1 LNFQFRIGQGYDV
14 HQFSDDRKLVL
25 GGIEIPSER
34 GLLGHS
40 DADVLL
46 HAIIDAMLGALALGD
61 LGKHF
66 SDADENFKNI
76 DSKIL
81 LKKTYELIFE
91 NNYRVGNIDATV
103 ITEKPKLSPYIL
115 LMRKSIAEIL
125 KVDIDQVSVKATTSE
140 KMGFVGREEG
150 IKAVAVVLLVKDSND

>member
-1 LNFQFRIGQGYDV
+1 MNLQFRIGQGYDV
-14 HQFSDDRKLVL
+14 HQFSENRKLVL
-25 GGIEIPSER
+25 GGVEIPFEK

-66 SDADENFKNI
+66 PDSDESFKNI
-76 DSKIL
+76 DSKVL

-115 LMRKSIAEIL
+115 QIRKSIAGIL
-125 KVDIDQVSVKATTSE
+125 KVDVNQISVKATTSE

-150 IKAVAVVLLVKDSND
+150 IKALAIALLVKDSND